1 MFHRWVQLEAEA
13 AQHQGLAVFVVDPEI
28 KPAQLGHER
37 TFRRVDS
44 LSIEKTRTSFG
55 KDHIRIQLTKDYQ

>member
-1 MFHRWVQLEAEA
+1 MFHQWVQLEAEA
-13 AQHQGLAVFVVDPEI
+13 AQYQGLAVFMVDLKI
-28 KPAQLGHER
+28 KMAQLGRER

-55 KDHIRIQLTKDYQ
+55 KDHICIHLTKDYQ